1 MKNVKDKIIMSAAVG
16 FTAASGI
23 TPVFAQETTNAE
35 VIKEDVEAKKTKKEK
50 LEDSVKNAQEN
61 LDSAKATAKESKA
74 GVDETKDT
82 LDEVTVAQENQQ
94 EVVGSAYNTAS
105 DAINADLQPIL
116 DEISSLESQI
126 NDSKKKLEE

>member
-50 LEDSVKNAQEN
+50 LEDSLK
-61 LDSAKATAKESKA
+61 
-74 GVDETKDT
+74 
-82 LDEVTVAQENQQ
+82 
-94 EVVGSAYNTAS
+94 
-105 DAINADLQPIL
+105 
-116 DEISSLESQI
+116 
-126 NDSKKKLEE
+126 